1 MFSLVIHTYT
11 SIEFTTFKPVTPL
24 LCPTAEHSLS
34 KASGIMI
41 AVASTDDIIDAFRYY
56 FTKTSAYDQFFAVT
70 DYSLTTA
77 IVTLISNFI
86 ATFTWNFTDL
96 FIILVS
102 LALTERF
109 RLFNEYLGTVR
120 GKVIC

>member
-1 MFSLVIHTYT
+1 M
-11 SIEFTTFKPVTPL
+11 
-24 LCPTAEHSLS
+24 
-34 KASGIMI
+34 MI

-56 FTKTSAYDQFFAVT
+56 FTKTGTYDQFFAVT
-70 DYSLTTA
+70 DYSLTTGIA
-77 IVTLISNFI
+77 TLIANFI

-109 RLFNEYLGTVR
+109 RLFNGYLGSVQ